1 MFFRNNKFYI
11 MKFKAL
17 KHDVKI
23 LERSK
28 GGMALI
34 ELKNVKKVYKTKD
47 QNVEALKGINLKID
61 DGEIFGIIGYSG
73 AGKSTLIRCMN
84 LLEKPDSGTV
94 SICGKEL
101 TTLSHA
107 ELRECRKKIGMIF
120 QHFNLFSLRNVF
132 QNVAYPLKGTN
143 LSKKEIKEKVLSL
156 LSLVG
161 LTDKVSAYPSQLSG
175 GQKQRVAIAR
185 ALANDPE
192 VLLCDEATSAL
203 DPETTA
209 SILELLKDINKKL
222 NITIVIITHQ
232 MQVIKEICDRVA
244 VMEDGRIVEE
254 GKLLDIFAH
263 PKADV
268 TKKFIG
274 TVFEMDKA
282 YKILESKE
290 FLKTFDEDSMLC
302 RISFIGDKTNAAF
315 ISKISRDFGVD
326 ASILFGNIEI
336 IQDVP
341 VGNLVV
347 KFTGD
352 KKAMQN
358 SIMYFENESIPVE
371 VIYNA
376 GNTKVVNA

>member
-1 MFFRNNKFYI
+1 M
-11 MKFKAL
+11 
-17 KHDVKI
+17 
-23 LERSK
+23 
-28 GGMALI
+28 
-34 ELKNVKKVYKTKD
+34 
-47 QNVEALKGINLKID
+47 
-61 DGEIFGIIGYSG
+61 
-73 AGKSTLIRCMN
+73 
-84 LLEKPDSGTV
+84 
-94 SICGKEL
+94 
-101 TTLSHA
+101 
-107 ELRECRKKIGMIF
+107 
-120 QHFNLFSLRNVF
+120 
-132 QNVAYPLKGTN
+132 
-143 LSKKEIKEKVLSL
+143 
-156 LSLVG
+156 
-161 LTDKVSAYPSQLSG
+161 SAYPSQLSG

>member
-1 MFFRNNKFYI
+1 M
-11 MKFKAL
+11 
-17 KHDVKI
+17 
-23 LERSK
+23 
-28 GGMALI
+28 I
-34 ELKNVKKVYKTKD
+34 ELKNVKKVYNAKD
-47 QNVEALKGINLKID
+47 QKVEALKGINLKIE

-84 LLEKPDSGTV
+84 LLEKPDEGTV
-94 SICGKEL
+94 SVSGKEL
-101 TTLSHA
+101 TSLSSK

-120 QHFNLFSLRNVF
+120 QHFNLFNSRNVF
-132 QNVAYPLKGTN
+132 QNVAYPLKGTK
-143 LSKKEIKEKVLSL
+143 LSKEEISKKVSSL

-161 LTDKVSAYPSQLSG
+161 LSDKVSAYPSQLSG

-203 DPETTA
+203 DPQTTA
-209 SILELLKDINKKL
+209 SILELLKDINQKL
-222 NITIVIITHQ
+222 KITIVIITHQ
-232 MQVIKEICDRVA
+232 MQVIKDICSRVA
-244 VMEDGRIVEE
+244 VMEDGEIVEE

-282 YKILESKE
+282 YEILENKE
-290 FLKTFDEDSMLC
+290 FLKTFNEDNMLC
-302 RISFIGDKTNAAF
+302 RISFIGDKTNDAF
-315 ISKISRDFGVD
+315 ISKISRDFEVD
-326 ASILFGNIEI
+326 ASILFGNVDI
-336 IQDVP
+336 IQNVP

-347 KFTGD
+347 KLDGD
-352 KKAMQN
+352 KKSMQD
-358 SIMYFENESIPVE
+358 IIRYFESESIPVE

-376 GNTKVVNA
+376 GNDKVVNA